1 MRIFFFFFFCYSA
14 NLALGQAQS
23 FTTTKL
29 LKGKAKD
36 NYDKHKDMLREG
48 KYTDAIKYLNAAYKA
63 DTMFIEALALKASI
77 YNAQR
82 NFKMAEESFESMLKI
97 SETYDTDV
105 WFSLAQTEKNQ
116 EKFLEAVEHYEKFL
130 AAGSKSEIA
139 IKQAK
144 SNLESCRF
152 IGNAMAKPVPF
163 DPKPLSAAINTTT
176 NSEYLPCLT
185 ADGETLIFTRRE
197 RGNEDFLISHKQNGE
212 WEEAILVPNINT
224 INNEGAETISADG
237 RSLVFT
243 ACNRPDGYGSCDLY
257 FSELGEKGWT
267 TPKNMGSPICTKGW
281 ESQPSLSADGRTL
294 YFSSS
299 RPEGLGGQDIWMSKR
314 EKTGWSTPINLGSN
328 VNTAADESGPFI
340 HQDNQTLYFMSN
352 GRPGMGGFDLYYTRK
367 DNKGEWDKPENMGYP
382 INTQRDEGSL
392 IISLDG
398 KKGMMASD
406 RKHKDSKFTSGFSDK
421 DKSDWVN
428 EAETDIYEFELY
440 EAARPKLVTYVK
452 GKVYDVTNFQNL
464 RAKVEIFDIATNEVV
479 STTIS
484 DWKGE
489 FLLCLPAG
497 KNYAFSVNRAKYA
510 FYSNNFSLENELN
523 IEKPFELDI
532 PLIPL
537 QANSTTSTEKSKK
550 TVVLKNV
557 FFELASAKLLP
568 ASIAELDR
576 LKSLLD
582 ENPTLRI
589 QLNGHTDNG
598 GSTDYNQTL
607 STNRAKAVYD
617 YLIQKGIVSSRLQ
630 FKGFGESQPIQTNE
644 TPEGRRENRRTE
656 FEILSL

>member
-1 MRIFFFFFFCYSA
+1 MRIFFFLLLCCSA
-14 NLALGQAQS
+14 NIAFAQAQP
-23 FTTTKL
+23 FTATKL

-36 NYDKHKDMLREG
+36 NYDKHKEMLRVG
-48 KYTDAIKYLNAAYKA
+48 KYTDAIKYLDAAYKA
-63 DTMFIEALALKASI
+63 DPMFIDALALKASI

-82 NFKMAEESFESMLKI
+82 NFKMAEESFEAMMKI
-97 SETYDTDV
+97 SDTYDTDV

-116 EKFLEAVEHYEKFL
+116 EKYLEAVEHYEKFL

-144 SNLESCRF
+144 ANLETCRF
-152 IGNAMAKPVPF
+152 IGNAIANPVPF
-163 DPKPLSAAINTTT
+163 DPKPLSSAINTTE

-197 RGNEDFLISHKQNGE
+197 RGDENFMISHKKDSL
-212 WEEAILVPNINT
+212 WEVATPMANINT

-237 RSLVFT
+237 KYLVFT
-243 ACNRPDGYGSCDLY
+243 ACNRPDGFGSCDLY
-257 FSELGEKGWT
+257 FSELSEKGWT
-267 TPKNMGSPICTKGW
+267 TPKNMGEPICTKAW

-299 RPEGLGGQDIWMSKR
+299 RLGGLGGQDVWMSKR
-314 EKTGWSTPINLGSN
+314 DKSGWSTPINLGPN
-328 VNTAADESGPFI
+328 VNTTADESGPFI

-367 DNKGEWDKPENMGYP
+367 DEKGEWGKPENMGYP

-406 RKHKDSKFTSGFSDK
+406 RKYKNTKSVSVFSDK
-421 DKSDWVN
+421 DKSDWISD
-428 EAETDIYEFELY
+428 AETDIYEFELY
-440 EAARPKLVTYVK
+440 EAARPKVVTYVK

-464 RAKVEIFDIATNEVV
+464 RAKVEITDIATNELI
-479 STTIS
+479 STTVS

-497 KNYAFSVNRAKYA
+497 KSYAFTVNRAKYA
-510 FYSNNFSLENELN
+510 FYSNNFSLENKFN
-523 IEKPFELDI
+523 FEKPFELNV

-537 QANSTTSTEKSKK
+537 QANATTSTEKSKK
-550 TVVLKNV
+550 TVILKNV
-557 FFELASAKLLP
+557 FFETASAKLLP
-568 ASIAELDR
+568 TSIAELDR
-576 LKSLLD
+576 LKVLLD

-589 QLNGHTDNG
+589 QLNGHTDSE
-598 GSTDYNQTL
+598 GSEDYNKTL
-607 STNRAKAVYD
+607 SSNRAKAVYD
-617 YLIQKGIVSSRLQ
+617 YLIQKGIAANRLQ
-630 FKGFGESQPIQTNE
+630 FKGFGESQPIMTNE
-644 TPEGRRENRRTE
+644 TPEGRQENRRTE